1 MLVRHVCICV
11 IVICV
16 YIYVINNVQRI
27 LILNTDVPTKKNDIE
42 YAYSIDIILI
52 LMREF
57 KLEFQ

>member
-1 MLVRHVCICV
+1 MSTYVL
-11 IVICV
+11 VICV
-16 YIYVINNVQRI
+16 YIYVIVINNVQRI